1 MKLPTLPKRLRLP
14 TILLLAIITIV
25 VLKQLIPSVP
35 EPTKITEV
43 LASNPP
49 FLSQKSGNYTEHYT
63 GEIESSNYTVYGE
76 NQGILEYTIIN
87 DPNLMEFFS
96 LEDYFNKYQ
105 KPNLTLYG
113 PWSEKS
119 GYESYVFLEPGL
131 IIVGHPIGKTVVEEW
146 HIQPKLNS
154 EIFFQKFSHKF
165 SVTKKQPK
173 QSH

>member
-1 MKLPTLPKRLRLP
+1 MKFPTLPKRLRLP
-14 TILLLAIITIV
+14 SMLLLAIIIIV
-25 VLKQLIPSVP
+25 VLKQLLPSAP
-35 EPTKITEV
+35 KPTTITEV

-63 GEIESSNYTVYGE
+63 GEVESSNYTIYGE

-87 DPNLMEFFS
+87 DPSLMEFSS
-96 LEDYFNKYQ
+96 LDDYFDKYQ

-119 GYESYVFLEPGL
+119 DYESYVFLEAGL
-131 IIVGHPIGKTVVEEW
+131 IVVGHPVGKTVVEEW
-146 HIQPKLNS
+146 HIQPKLSS
-154 EIFFQKFSHKF
+154 ELFFQKFSKKF
-165 SVTKKQPK
+165 SINKKAPR